1 MGERNLTIPTTL
13 PSTTSTQNDDK
24 STISSD
30 EKTTTANDD
39 PENGTDS
46 LTPFFLPYWISILF
60 LFV

>member
-30 EKTTTANDD
+30 EKTTTAHDD
-39 PENGTDS
+39 PENGTNS
-46 LTPFFLPYWISILF
+46 LTPFFLPCWISILF